1 MESHVAHRLAGVSTD
16 RARLAVL
23 LDAEDL
29 AEVLA
34 FCNDCLL
41 HEEEAPF
48 HAAMTAL
55 GRRFGYEFVLYAY
68 MQSTYVRT
76 QPVVL
81 RNLTNPALW
90 MEEYAQRRYLEHDP
104 VRRELECR
112 LARGERHGVFAWDA
126 YERPL
131 SLVEREIIARR
142 RAYGLQQGFSAYWDS
157 PHQDSVFLVS
167 YASARAGVPDARAL
181 LVGSTVV
188 PHLGRCRKRLDLAVR
203 VARLSGRELAV
214 ADLLVAG
221 NSNVEIAADLGLSE
235 ATAKFHVANILH
247 KLGVENR
254 PAAVAVL
261 IAERSLA

>member
-1 MESHVAHRLAGVSTD
+1 MASAVARQAVGWDSD
-16 RARLAVL
+16 RARFAIL

-41 HEEEAPF
+41 HEDEAPL

-55 GRRFGYEFVLYAY
+55 GLRFGYEFVLYAY

-90 MEEYAQRRYLEHDP
+90 MEEYAQHRYLEHDP
-104 VRRELECR
+104 VRRELELR
-112 LARGERHGVFAWDA
+112 LARGERHGAFAWDA

-142 RAYGLQQGFSAYWDS
+142 RAHGLRQGFSAYCDS
-157 PHQDSVFLVS
+157 PRQDSVFLVS
-167 YASARAGVPDARAL
+167 FASAREGVPDARAL
-181 LVGSTVV
+181 LVARTVV
-188 PHLGRCRKRLDLAVR
+188 PHLGRCRKRLDLALR
-203 VARLSGRELAV
+203 VARLSTRELAV
-214 ADLLVAG
+214 AELLEAG
-221 NSNVEIAADLGLSE
+221 KSNAEISGALGCSE